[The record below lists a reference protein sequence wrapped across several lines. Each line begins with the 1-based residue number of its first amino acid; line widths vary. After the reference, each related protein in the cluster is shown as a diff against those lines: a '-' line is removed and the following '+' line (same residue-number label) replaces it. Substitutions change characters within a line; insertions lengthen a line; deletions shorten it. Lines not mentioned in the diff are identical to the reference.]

1 MQMRSAARRQL
12 DKRLMPV
19 RGLPDGALARPAAGW
34 VRALR
39 DALGMT
45 AQDLAAR
52 MGVSRVAVNKLE
64 ASEQAGTVQLDTLA
78 RAADA
83 LGCDLVY
90 ALVPRVPL
98 EEQVR
103 RQAEVVA
110 RAELGPV
117 ATTMALEAQGLDG
130 EQTAM
135 LLADRVAE
143 LVNGVAPS
151 ASGTVGAPQAAGV
164 DQLGDPVR
172 QQHRGL
178 LAVQALRLQ
187 RHGGG
192 HRSQL
197 GPGHCLGLAAHL
209 LLEGDPRDQCVD
221 QVAAERVSRTGQ
233 RVQLHR
239 SRLLAGLE
247 LVDRD
252 PRDAHPGGQVL
263 RGHAEGVTQRTNPPC
278 GRACERPVGQP
289 THWHE
294 PLVELASRGRPHLHT
309 SKLPTTARC
318 VTCKCRRS
326 AWYDTL
332 RLPPGASWAVPQ
344 GHRCRAPG
352 WTPMVESHPTNAPAT
367 TPGPAGGCRHSNALS
382 PQQRAVA
389 S

>member
-103 RQAEVVA
+103 RQAEAVA

-117 ATTMALEAQGLDG
+117 ATNVGIRPAVSSA
-130 EQTAM
+130 
-135 LLADRVAE
+135 
-143 LVNGVAPS
+143 VNGVAPS

-164 DQLGDPVR
+164 DRGGDR
-172 QQHRGL
+172 
-178 LAVQALRLQ
+178 
-187 RHGGG
+187 
-192 HRSQL
+192 RS
-197 GPGHCLGLAAHL
+197 
-209 LLEGDPRDQCVD
+209 DPHV
-221 QVAAERVSRTGQ
+221 
-233 RVQLHR
+233 
-239 SRLLAGLE
+239 
-247 LVDRD
+247 
-252 PRDAHPGGQVL
+252 
-263 RGHAEGVTQRTNPPC
+263 RGHE
-278 GRACERPVGQP
+278 
-289 THWHE
+289 
-294 PLVELASRGRPHLHT
+294 GRP
-309 SKLPTTARC
+309 
-318 VTCKCRRS
+318 
-326 AWYDTL
+326 
-332 RLPPGASWAVPQ
+332 
-344 GHRCRAPG
+344 
-352 WTPMVESHPTNAPAT
+352 E
-367 TPGPAGGCRHSNALS
+367 
-382 PQQRAVA
+382 
-389 S
+389 